1 KPQRTGSPARAGD
14 DDGGLGDSARVT
26 LRDVSSSSLGIAP
39 PAAAWPVTKSPSNG
53 NGCARVTGKGLK
65 TIAFVYC
72 KNDICISVKNLY
84 LKLQIFECC
93 NQARRRC

>member
-1 KPQRTGSPARAGD
+1 VFAVIAI
-14 DDGGLGDSARVT
+14 
-26 LRDVSSSSLGIAP
+26 RDAEIA
-39 PAAAWPVTKSPSNG
+39 SNG
-53 NGCARVTGKGLK
+53 NRAGATGKGLK
-65 TIAFVYC
+65 TIAFMQC